1 MALRA
6 SGNRF
11 CRRSLKGAAKSLY
24 RCERRWAGMEDSKK
38 TTCILTHP
46 DPFARETLVGI
57 FASASLTVSA
67 VCADWPGTPDAAA
80 RIFAHAPA
88 AGLATA
94 SAALWECSERMETYR
109 SGRLEQS
116 YVYPHTSRPIRARD
130 AGRDFCVGQ
139 PDGVRGLRRLG
150 GRIGRGGAGS
160 AGDDFRSCARG
171 RSGRGNG
178 DGAG

>member
-1 MALRA
+1 
-6 SGNRF
+6 
-11 CRRSLKGAAKSLY
+11 
-24 RCERRWAGMEDSKK
+24 MEDSKK

-46 DPFARETLVGI
+46 DPSARETLVRI

-116 YVYPHTSRPIRARD
+116 HVYPHTSRPIRA
-130 AGRDFCVGQ
+130 
-139 PDGVRGLRRLG
+139 
-150 GRIGRGGAGS
+150 
-160 AGDDFRSCARG
+160 
-171 RSGRGNG
+171 
-178 DGAG
+178 